1 MRRKTD
7 REIVKENIWLVFL
20 PGALILLGIFLAL
33 WPYLFPEPD
42 YDALEEREVTVQA
55 LRHFSGVKGVSYDYI
70 VTTDGERF
78 HLSGDY
84 DREKISA
91 QLTQGKK
98 AMIKWCV
105 NRPSRRL

>member
-7 REIVKENIWLVFL
+7 RDILKENTWLICASC
-20 PGALILLGIFLAL
+20 ALIVLGIFIGL

-42 YDALEEREVTVQA
+42 YDALEEREVTIQA

-78 HLSGDY
+78 PLP
-84 DREKISA
+84 KIFLAFSA
-91 QLTQGKK
+91 ELYYT
-98 AMIKWCV
+98 KWTPAGV
-105 NRPSRRL
+105 MEW